1 MDENTA
7 TQYFNFL
14 RQIFLFGSLN
24 DEQLDDLLGR
34 LELVEYTENQIVFN
48 QGDAAEY
55 FYVVYQGRVKITR
68 SDPIEEKLWGM
79 FGSGEYFGEQA
90 LLLKQPRSATAV
102 AVDSAILFQI
112 SLEVFRLLI
121 DNYPVVRADLIAV
134 IGSRELSRRVKFE
147 WLGKEEVIYLISQKH
162 EFFLYRSLIL
172 PILVGLLAI
181 PVFIFGNGISSSFFH
196 TISLL
201 GSAFMLAMAVLWS
214 IWNRLDWGNDYYLVT
229 NQRVLWIER
238 VIGLYNSRREAPLTT
253 ILAVNVTSSQVGRIL
268 KYGNVDVRTFTGSIF
283 MRNMAR
289 PNLFASFVKGHQF
302 IAQQHMKEA
311 ELKDMQVALKQSLG
325 INQSDTVQTVHK
337 PLQRISTQKPSPKP
351 QTVSLKERMQT
362 FFKVRYEKG
371 GVVTYRKHY
380 LILLSKIGS
389 ASLAF
394 LGLLAFSIFV
404 IWQSFS
410 GNSFIFSLGAWIILL
425 LPMFTIV
432 VLWWGYQYLDWSNDI
447 YRLTP
452 DQILDIEKKPLG
464 SEDKKT
470 APLDS
475 ILSIEHARNGI
486 IELLFN
492 YGDVTINVGETKFLF
507 HGVYNPDQVHQD
519 VADYMESRKRRKR
532 SVEAKSEQERMVN
545 WFKTYY
551 QQTETQE
558 NDKNEAGE
566 ENISG

>member
-1 MDENTA
+1 
-7 TQYFNFL
+7 
-14 RQIFLFGSLN
+14 
-24 DEQLDDLLGR
+24 
-34 LELVEYTENQIVFN
+34 V
-48 QGDAAEY
+48 
-55 FYVVYQGRVKITR
+55 
-68 SDPIEEKLWGM
+68 IE
-79 FGSGEYFGEQA
+79 
-90 LLLKQPRSATAV
+90 
-102 AVDSAILFQI
+102 
-112 SLEVFRLLI
+112 
-121 DNYPVVRADLIAV
+121 
-134 IGSRELSRRVKFE
+134 SRELSRKTKFE
-147 WLGKEEVIYLISQKH
+147 WLGKDEVIYLISRKH

-172 PILVGLLAI
+172 PIFVGLLAI
-181 PVFIFGNGISSSFFH
+181 PVFIFGNGVNSSFLH

-201 GSAFMLAMAVLWS
+201 GSAFMLAVAVLWS

-302 IAQQHMKEA
+302 IAQQHMREA
-311 ELKDMQVALKQSLG
+311 ELKDMQMALQQSLG
-325 INQSDTVQTVHK
+325 LSQGDTVETVHP
-337 PLQRISTQKPSPKP
+337 PLQRISTQKPLPKP
-351 QTVSLKERMQT
+351 QTMSLKERFQT
-362 FFKVRYEKG
+362 FFQVRYEKG

-389 ASLAF
+389 PSLAF
-394 LGLLAFSIFV
+394 LGLLVFSIFV
-404 IWQSFS
+404 LWQSFS
-410 GNSFIFSLGAWIILL
+410 GSSFIFSLSAWVILL

-475 ILSIEHARNGI
+475 ILSIEHARNGV

-492 YGDVTINVGETKFLF
+492 FGDVTINVGETKFLF

-519 VADYMESRKRRKR
+519 VADYMEARKRRKR
-532 SVEAKSEQERMVN
+532 AAEAKSEQERMVN

-551 QQTETQE
+551 TQTEEQE
-558 NDKNEAGE
+558 KDKRGAE
-566 ENISG
+566 EDISG